1 MPSILQETN
10 DFVVIEK
17 PHGLLTH
24 GVFGSNAPSVAG
36 WFAETYPDSKDVGE
50 PLVTS
55 RGTVTRPGVVHR
67 LDKDTSG
74 VMVLAKTDAAYQN
87 LKKQFGKRE
96 VRKEYLAVVS
106 GVIEQV
112 QGSIRVPIGRD
123 PKLASK
129 RRTGSSALPPLRDA
143 TTHFITHGNDGHMTV
158 VRLRP
163 ITGRMHQ
170 IRVHLG
176 HIAHPVVGDTLYSGK
191 RFVPADRLML
201 HAVSLEFADP
211 TTGER
216 VKISQNPSGSMKE
229 LIDRVAQVL

>member
-1 MPSILQETN
+1 MPNVLLETN
-10 DFVVIEK
+10 DFVVVEK

-24 GVFGSNAPSVAG
+24 GVFGGSAPSVSS
-36 WFAETYPDSKDVGE
+36 WFAETYPDSKEVGE

-55 RGTVTRPGVVHR
+55 RGNVMRPGIVHR

-74 VMVLAKTDAAYQN
+74 VMVLAKTDTAYQS
-87 LKKQFGKRE
+87 LKRQFGKRE

-106 GVIEQV
+106 GVIDQV

-123 PKLASK
+123 PKVASK
-129 RRTGSSALPPLRDA
+129 RRTGSSAVAPLRDA
-143 TTHFITHGNDGHMTV
+143 VTHFVTQGNDGHMTL

-170 IRVHLG
+170 IRVHLS
-176 HIAHPVVGDTLYSGK
+176 HIAHPVVGDPLYSGK

-201 HAVSLEFADP
+201 HAVSLEFTDP
-211 TTGER
+211 TTGEK
-216 VKISQNPSGSMKE
+216 VTVSKNPSGSMAE
-229 LIDRVAQVL
+229 LVLRVAQVL